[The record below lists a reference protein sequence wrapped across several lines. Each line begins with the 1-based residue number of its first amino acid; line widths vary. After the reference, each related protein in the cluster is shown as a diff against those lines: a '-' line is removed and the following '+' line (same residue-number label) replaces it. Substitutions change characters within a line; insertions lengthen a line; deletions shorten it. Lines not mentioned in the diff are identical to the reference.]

1 MAILKQAQEKAK
13 NRFTLSK
20 SEKNILEKRDF

>member
-1 MAILKQAQEKAK
+1 MTILKQAQEKAK

-20 SEKNILEKRDF
+20 SEKNILEKHDF

>member
-20 SEKNILEKRDF
+20 SEKNILEKHNF